1 MNRWISKLG
10 RAGAA
15 LLVVAAVLVPAGGA
29 SAADEVDGPWY
40 IVSSAAGN
48 RCLDVPAQSGGG
60 NGTTLQVWDCYPPSQ
75 TNQMWWRRWRTS
87 NTFELISAA
96 NGRCLDAPAQWG
108 GADGKPIQL
117 WDCYP
122 PSQTNQMWRL
132 MAPTVGWRLQ
142 SVGYSKVV
150 QAGPGQG
157 NQNGT
162 GVQSWYLDTGNLNQA
177 WTLKS
182 PNGF

>member
-15 LLVVAAVLVPAGGA
+15 LLVITAVLVPAGGA

-60 NGTTLQVWDCYPPSQ
+60 NGTTLQV
-75 TNQMWWRRWRTS
+75 
-87 NTFELISAA
+87 
-96 NGRCLDAPAQWG
+96 
-108 GADGKPIQL
+108 

-182 PNGF
+182 PNEF